1 MCRVC
6 VSNVRPTLD
15 SAASLSST
23 SRTEAVLN
31 LCGNIV
37 THHTLLMEWCSKTSP
52 LTSWSCS
59 LQLVTSAVDSSRKLS
74 NYLSAFDWCPYSLLH
89 YSVIS
94 MIRTDMIGSDDQ
106 LFKNISAMGAVWI
119 TGIIRIQLE
128 LDALSTKKHH
138 VDSTVVNV
146 PHFIY
151 VSVYYYGFKIS
162 R

>member
-1 MCRVC
+1 
-6 VSNVRPTLD
+6 
-15 SAASLSST
+15 
-23 SRTEAVLN
+23 
-31 LCGNIV
+31 
-37 THHTLLMEWCSKTSP
+37 
-52 LTSWSCS
+52 
-59 LQLVTSAVDSSRKLS
+59 
-74 NYLSAFDWCPYSLLH
+74 
-89 YSVIS
+89 
-94 MIRTDMIGSDDQ
+94 
-106 LFKNISAMGAVWI
+106 MGAVWI

>member
-1 MCRVC
+1 
-6 VSNVRPTLD
+6 
-15 SAASLSST
+15 
-23 SRTEAVLN
+23 
-31 LCGNIV
+31 
-37 THHTLLMEWCSKTSP
+37 
-52 LTSWSCS
+52 
-59 LQLVTSAVDSSRKLS
+59 
-74 NYLSAFDWCPYSLLH
+74 
-89 YSVIS
+89 

-119 TGIIRIQLE
+119 TGIMRIQLE

-146 PHFIY
+146 QHFIY